1 MAYNHAWQAVFRP
14 GASDDFF
21 AADRPVR
28 FQASAQGFT
37 PVNAWWL
44 SELCRL
50 IYRKDASEGVD
61 RLGHASRNDFLAR
74 VGLLN
79 GNFSAAPPLRAP

>member
-21 AADRPVR
+21 AADHPVG
-28 FQASAQGFT
+28 FQASAQGYH

-50 IYRKDASEGVD
+50 IYRKDATEGVD
-61 RLGHASRNDFLAR
+61 RLGHASQNDL
-74 VGLLN
+74 
-79 GNFSAAPPLRAP
+79 